1 MKKTVLWL
9 LILLFALLLTGCG
22 KTEPSLPQDKSEPQ
36 AEPISLAQKQEQ
48 LINIADGYLAGFPDL
63 IVDKA
68 CFLGKAVPLYGLTTD
83 GLHPGDYEWYP
94 VFSGDRMVMTVT
106 GFTSPEGEYITG
118 AGKGYADE
126 IQACIALRPEE
137 PLALVYVKE
146 GLCLVY
152 EQGGIELIEVPV
164 KGNDGS
170 VTDVET
176 YRGEM
181 QFSRFEKEVPFQ
193 LP

>member
-1 MKKTVLWL
+1 MKKMVLWL
-9 LILLFALLLTGCG
+9 LVLLFALLLTGCG
-22 KTEPSLPQDKSEPQ
+22 EVELSLPQDKSEPQ
-36 AEPISLAQKQEQ
+36 AESIPLEQKQEL
-48 LINIADGYLAGFPDL
+48 LIDIADGYLTGFPEL

-68 CFLGKAVPLYGLTTD
+68 CFLGKAVPLYRLTTD

-94 VFSGDRMVMTVT
+94 VFSGERMVMNVT

-164 KGNDGS
+164 IGNAGS
-170 VTDVET
+170 VADVDA
-176 YRGEM
+176 YRGKM
-181 QFSRFEKEVPFQ
+181 QFACFEKDVPFQ